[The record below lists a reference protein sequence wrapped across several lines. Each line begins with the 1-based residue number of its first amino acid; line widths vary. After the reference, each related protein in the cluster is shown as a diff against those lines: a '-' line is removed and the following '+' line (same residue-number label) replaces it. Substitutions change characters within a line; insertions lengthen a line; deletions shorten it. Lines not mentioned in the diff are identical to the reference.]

1 MTRKV
6 VIIGGGQAGL
16 QVAMSLRQKKFEG
29 PIAIVGE
36 EPVPPYQRPP
46 LSKDYIK
53 GQVTEQQMWLRPL
66 EFYASR
72 NIDLRLDTRATAI
85 ARASKHVALT
95 GGKTLA
101 YDSLVLATG
110 ARVRQLRIPG
120 AKLAGVVYVRTMAD
134 AVTLK
139 PLIEAAKHVVV
150 IGGGFIGLEC
160 AAVAATLGHTTTVL
174 EAAERLMARVVSPAL
189 SDYYLDLHRS
199 HGVDVRLHAEVTE
212 ITGKDGKANGV
223 LCGDGTSVPADLI
236 VVGIGIVPNDELA
249 AAAGLACD
257 RGIVVDELLRTADPN
272 IYAIGDCAAFP
283 HPMARGLVRLE
294 SVQNA
299 VDQGKT
305 AADAILGDIKH
316 YGAVPWFWSDQYDAH
331 LQMVGLSHPYDDHI
345 TLGDMDAGVFSL
357 VYFRNGALIGIDSVN
372 KPADHV
378 AGRKLLG
385 AGKIV
390 TPAQARET
398 GFDLKAA
405 AK

>member
-1 MTRKV
+1 MTQQV
-6 VIIGGGQAGL
+6 VIVGGGQAGL

-29 PIAIVGE
+29 GITIVGE

-46 LSKDYIK
+46 LSKEYIK
-53 GQVTEQQMWLRPL
+53 GQVNEQQVWLRPL

-72 NIDLRLDTRATAI
+72 NIDLRLDTRVTAVD
-85 ARASKHVALT
+85 RANRCVTL
-95 GGKTLA
+95 GGGETLG

-110 ARVRQLRIPG
+110 ARVRKLPVPG
-120 AKLAGVVYVRTMAD
+120 AELGGIVYVRTLAD
-134 AVTLK
+134 AVTMK
-139 PLIEAAKHVVV
+139 PLIEAAQNVAV

-160 AAVAATLGHTTTVL
+160 AAVAATFGHITTVL
-174 EAAERLMARVVSPAL
+174 EAADRLMARVVSPEL
-189 SDYYLDLHRS
+189 SAYYLDLHRS
-199 HGVDVRLHAEVTE
+199 HGVDVRLGAEVVE
-212 ITGKDGKANGV
+212 LSGDNGKVCGV
-223 LCGDGTSVPADLI
+223 ICGDGTSVPADL
-236 VVGIGIVPNDELA
+236 VVIGIGIVPNDDLA

-257 RGIVVDELLRTADPN
+257 RGIVVDEMLRTAAPN

-305 AADAILGDIKH
+305 VADAILGEAKP
-316 YGAVPWFWSDQYDAH
+316 YTAVPWFWSDQYDAH
-331 LQMVGLSHPYDDHI
+331 LQMVGLCHPYDEHI

-385 AGKIV
+385 AGKVI
-390 TPAQARET
+390 TPTQAREP

-405 AK
+405 AR

>member
-1 MTRKV
+1 MTQQV
-6 VIIGGGQAGL
+6 VIVGGGQAGL
-16 QVAMSLRQKKFEG
+16 QAAMSLRQKKFEG
-29 PIAIVGE
+29 GITIVGE

-46 LSKDYIK
+46 LSKEYIK
-53 GQVTEQQMWLRPL
+53 GQVNEQQVWLRPL

-72 NIDLRLDTRATAI
+72 NIDLRLDTRVTAI
-85 ARASKHVALT
+85 DRANRCVTL
-95 GGKTLA
+95 GGGETLG

-110 ARVRQLRIPG
+110 ARVRKLPVPG
-120 AKLAGVVYVRTMAD
+120 AELAGVVYVRTLAD
-134 AVTLK
+134 AVTMK
-139 PLIEAAKHVVV
+139 PLIEAAQNVAV

-160 AAVAATLGHTTTVL
+160 AAVAATFGHITTVL
-174 EAAERLMARVVSPAL
+174 EAAERLMARVVSPEL
-189 SDYYLDLHRS
+189 SAYYLDLHRS
-199 HGVDVRLHAEVTE
+199 HGVDVRLGAEVVE
-212 ITGKDGKANGV
+212 LAGDNGKVCGV
-223 LCGDGTSVPADLI
+223 ICGDGTSVPADL
-236 VVGIGIVPNDELA
+236 VVIGIGIVPNDDLA

-257 RGIVVDELLRTADPN
+257 RGIVVDEMLRTAAPN

-305 AADAILGDIKH
+305 VADAILGEAKP
-316 YGAVPWFWSDQYDAH
+316 YTAVPWFWSDQYDAH
-331 LQMVGLSHPYDDHI
+331 LQMVGLCHPYDEHI

-385 AGKIV
+385 AGKVI
-390 TPAQARET
+390 TPAQAREP

-405 AK
+405 AR